1 MFRGAYTALVT
12 PFAADGSL
20 DEACLRS
27 LVNRQIA
34 EGIDGL
40 VPTGTTGECPT
51 LAHPEHDR
59 VIEVTVEASA
69 KRVPV
74 IAGTGSNST
83 AEALRLTRHAKEA
96 GADGALVVSPY
107 YNRPTQEGLYR
118 HFMAVAEIGLPV
130 VLYNIPSRC
139 GVTIE
144 VPTLVRLAKHPKI
157 VAIKESTGSLDFASQ
172 VAAET
177 PLALLSGDDSL
188 TLPIGAVGGAGVVSV
203 LANLMPQRVKE
214 LTTAMAAGDFAS
226 ARRIHLATLELFK
239 IMFIETNPGPIK
251 AAMELAGLCRADVRL
266 PLAPLAEA
274 NRSRLAECLKKHK
287 VV

>member
-20 DEACLRS
+20 DEACLRT

-83 AEALRLTRHAKEA
+83 AEALRLTRHAKQA

-144 VPTLVRLAKHPKI
+144 VPTLVRLARHPKI
-157 VAIKESTGSLDFASQ
+157 VAIKEATGSLDFASQ

-188 TLPIGAVGGAGVVSV
+188 TLPIGAVGGVGVISV
-203 LANLMPQRVKE
+203 LANLMPRRVKE
-214 LTTAMAAGDFAS
+214 LIAAIAAGDFAT

-251 AAMELAGLCRADVRL
+251 AAMALAGLCRADVRL
-266 PLAPLAEA
+266 PMAPMSEA
-274 NRSRLAECLKKHK
+274 NLARLAECLTKHK
-287 VV
+287 IV